1 MTAPANYEISE
12 FSATLLLE
20 LKIISNHHT
29 ERERSDLFL
38 FFLYLSPL
46 PPILQ
51 CCQLFSLERRVPC
64 PSQLAESAIMTGWQ
78 TASRR
83 TQKEKCHFINPAWPC
98 HQAATSPTS
107 ALPQQPSKRVIPLH
121 TRFFFF
127 CTKFPFPQIYL
138 NGWWA
143 ISQESNREE
152 GEGERNTI
160 SNDSSTWFFIISWRH
175 VLLWIIAWL
184 WPLMGSLRT
193 HNSSK
198 IFIVGSSRLRMHTAT
213 QIWCASSAFNKTCQ
227 TAQNVQDLLTDWPFN
242 KKLKPVSM
250 KLKWQL
256 EWYN

>member
-1 MTAPANYEISE
+1 MLSTFLSRAQSSTSEPIGWISRNDRL
-12 FSATLLLE
+12 T
-20 LKIISNHHT
+20 NHEQKNTKGKVSLHQP
-29 ERERSDLFL
+29 RST
-38 FFLYLSPL
+38 LSPGRHVNSRHGHDNRASPAAIKTGYSSAHPIPFL
-46 PPILQ
+46 P
-51 CCQLFSLERRVPC
+51 V
-64 PSQLAESAIMTGWQ
+64 
-78 TASRR
+78 
-83 TQKEKCHFINPAWPC
+83 
-98 HQAATSPTS
+98 
-107 ALPQQPSKRVIPLH
+107 
-121 TRFFFF
+121 
-127 CTKFPFPQIYL
+127 YL

-143 ISQESNREE
+143 ISQKSNREK

-198 IFIVGSSRLRMHTAT
+198 IFIVGPSQLRMHIAT
-213 QIWCASSAFNKTCQ
+213 QIWSASSAFNKTCQ

-256 EWYN
+256 EWYNFRFSTSTCYY

>member
-64 PSQLAESAIMTGWQ
+64 PSQLAESAVMTGWQ

-107 ALPQQPSKRVIPLH
+107 ALPQQPSKRVIPLRTLFH
-121 TRFFFF
+121 F
-127 CTKFPFPQIYL
+127 CLYILTVDGPSRRRVIVR
-138 NGWWA
+138 
-143 ISQESNREE
+143 RERGRE
-152 GEGERNTI
+152 I
-160 SNDSSTWFFIISWRH
+160 QSVMIPAH
-175 VLLWIIAWL
+175 
-184 WPLMGSLRT
+184 GSL
-193 HNSSK
+193 
-198 IFIVGSSRLRMHTAT
+198 
-213 QIWCASSAFNKTCQ
+213 
-227 TAQNVQDLLTDWPFN
+227 
-242 KKLKPVSM
+242 
-250 KLKWQL
+250 
-256 EWYN
+256 